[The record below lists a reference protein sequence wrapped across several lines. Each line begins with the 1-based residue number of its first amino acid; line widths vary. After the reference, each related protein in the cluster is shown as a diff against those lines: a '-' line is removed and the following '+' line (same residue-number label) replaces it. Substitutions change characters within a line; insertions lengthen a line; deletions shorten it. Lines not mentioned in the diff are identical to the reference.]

1 MGAGLPDSGEPG
13 RDPARDRRL
22 SFALL
27 AVSALAMGAVAAARP
42 MVSYAA
48 LAIHA
53 PTVALGVIASAFAL
67 VPVVAA
73 IPLGR
78 WMDRFGAAPFLAGG
92 TFLIAISC
100 LLVPWLASVPG
111 LAADQ
116 IVLGLGQVQVAIAAQ
131 ALIARRV
138 APHSYD
144 GAFGWF
150 TVAVSLGQLVGP
162 LTAGLLIGEGQVGL
176 ASLVGPFRVA
186 GGAGL
191 IGLGLAAAIWLHD
204 RRHPAPAASRRPD
217 DGPAGLPA
225 GSRRA
230 RLGRVGPVLLVSS
243 SLVVTADALSV
254 YLPALALQRGI
265 AGPVVGALLSV
276 RAGASMLSRLALGRL
291 ARRLGRRRLLM
302 GSLAISGLGLAA
314 LPLVADPP
322 IMAILMVGT
331 GLGLGIGQPLTM
343 SWIARDAIAGR
354 QGAALAMRIS
364 ANRVGQLIAP
374 ATLGVMAS
382 IGGVPVVFWAL
393 AVLLYSAGGLAAPV
407 SFESA
412 S

>member
-1 MGAGLPDSGEPG
+1 MGAGLPERGAPG
-13 RDPARDRRL
+13 TDPARGRLL

-92 TFLIAISC
+92 TFLITISC
-100 LLVPWLASVPG
+100 LLVPWLATVPG

-138 APHSYD
+138 APHRYD

-176 ASLVGPFRVA
+176 ASLDGPFRVA
-186 GGAGL
+186 GGASL
-191 IGLGLAAAIWLHD
+191 IGLALAAAIWLHD
-204 RRHPAPAASRRPD
+204 QRHPAPAATTRPD
-217 DGPAGLPA
+217 AGPAGPPG
-225 GSRRA
+225 GSRRS
-230 RLGRVGPVLLVSS
+230 RFGRVGPVLLVSS

-291 ARRLGRRRLLM
+291 ASRLGRRRLLI

-314 LPLVADPP
+314 LPLVTDPP

-343 SWIARDAIAGR
+343 SWIARDAVAGR

-364 ANRVGQLIAP
+364 ANRMGQLVAP

-393 AVLLYSAGGLAAPV
+393 AVLLYAAGGLAAPV